1 MISVR
6 GPTWNQGTA
15 SQNLSAGVLFS
26 LRGFP
31 RRSRSRRDRR
41 PHHRSDGQGGLNLFD
56 WLPLLALMALKG
68 ITIGT
73 LARKA
78 GVNIETIRYYQRR
91 GLLQEPPKPVE
102 GYRLYPLDS
111 VQRILFIKRA
121 QRLGFSL
128 EEIINLLQLG
138 TGNCSETKALAMQK
152 LSAIETRL
160 EDLEKMKRTLQDLVQ
175 RCESGAGDADC
186 PIVSSLAEREL
197 EVR

>member
-1 MISVR
+1 VATIY
-6 GPTWNQGTA
+6 QGLA
-15 SQNLSAGVLFS
+15 E
-26 LRGFP
+26 
-31 RRSRSRRDRR
+31 
-41 PHHRSDGQGGLNLFD
+41 GLNLFQL
-56 WLPLLALMALKG
+56 LPLMAFMALKG

-91 GLLQEPPKPVE
+91 GLLLEPPKPVE

-138 TGNCSETKALAMQK
+138 EGNCSETKALAMQK

-160 EDLEKMKRTLQDLVQ
+160 EDLEKMKKTLEDLVQ
-175 RCESGAGDADC
+175 RCETGGTQDGC
-186 PIVSSLAEREL
+186 PIVSSLAEL
-197 EVR
+197 EIR

>member
-1 MISVR
+1 M
-6 GPTWNQGTA
+6 A
-15 SQNLSAGVLFS
+15 F
-26 LRGFP
+26 
-31 RRSRSRRDRR
+31 
-41 PHHRSDGQGGLNLFD
+41 
-56 WLPLLALMALKG
+56 MALKG

-102 GYRLYPLDS
+102 GYRLYPLES

-138 TGNCSETKALAMQK
+138 EGNCNETKTLAMQK

-160 EDLEKMKRTLQDLVQ
+160 EEDSPGPGPEMRSRQ
-175 RCESGAGDADC
+175 RRSGLPHRFQSGRAGTRSPLIIPDVCLPVFRRQAH
-186 PIVSSLAEREL
+186 V
-197 EVR
+197 VRN

>member
-1 MISVR
+1 M
-6 GPTWNQGTA
+6 
-15 SQNLSAGVLFS
+15 
-26 LRGFP
+26 
-31 RRSRSRRDRR
+31 
-41 PHHRSDGQGGLNLFD
+41 PH
-56 WLPLLALMALKG
+56 MALKG

-91 GLLQEPPKPVE
+91 GLLLEPPKPVE

-138 TGNCSETKALAMQK
+138 EGSCNETKTLAMQK

-175 RCESGAGDADC
+175 KCEAGNGEAGC

>member
-1 MISVR
+1 LI
-6 GPTWNQGTA
+6 
-15 SQNLSAGVLFS
+15 SAGAAYS
-26 LRGFP
+26 LNDGPLARALAGQ
-31 RRSRSRRDRR
+31 RNGVSSAGRR
-41 PHHRSDGQGGLNLFD
+41 PLEAGLNLSRM
-56 WLPLLALMALKG
+56 LPLMAFMALKG

-91 GLLQEPPKPVE
+91 GLLMEPPKPTE

-128 EEIINLLQLG
+128 EEIINLLRLG
-138 TGNCSETKALAMQK
+138 TGNCTETKVLAMQK

-175 RCESGAGDADC
+175 RCDSGAGDAEC

-197 EVR
+197 EIR